1 MDNME
6 KENQASAGRNSEG
19 LGEKDLLPLDF
30 PTFILS
36 LSTSA
41 LINLGVLENPVTKK
55 MEKEPRIA
63 KQTIDLIDLLRQKTK
78 NNLTEEEARLMDNV
92 LHELRLLYCKVV

>member
-1 MDNME
+1 MDDRE
-6 KENQASAGRNSEG
+6 KQVQAETEG
-19 LGEKDLLPLDF
+19 QTQAASEKDLLPLDF

-41 LINLGVLENPVTKK
+41 LINLGVFENPVTKT
-55 MEKEPRIA
+55 MEKEPQIA

-78 NNLTEEEARLMDNV
+78 NNLTEEEERLMDNV

>member
-1 MDNME
+1 MDDRE
-6 KENQASAGRNSEG
+6 KQVQAEIGQETQA
-19 LGEKDLLPLDF
+19 EKDMLPLDF

-41 LINLGVLENPVTKK
+41 LINLGVLENPVTKT
-55 MEKEPRIA
+55 MEKEPQIA
-63 KQTIDLIDLLRQKTK
+63 KQTIDLIDLLRQKTR
-78 NNLTEEEARLMDNV
+78 NNLTEEEERLMDNV